1 MGKAG
6 QRIYV
11 LTLVE
16 LGPLFATAPPAESNR
31 TAARMTLESTFCQG
45 VAWHHIKKL
54 RLSPENSR
62 HTPQRDTHFPRHALS
77 LVSRPNSLL
86 LPAAGGRIFEKKD
99 KLSMT
104 NTLIETI
111 KKRRSQYALG
121 KSLPISQDDA
131 TKLIQEAVKHTPSS
145 FNSQSSRVLVLYGA
159 ESDKLW
165 GFVKEALR
173 KIVPADAF
181 ASTETRIDSFAA
193 GAGTV
198 LFFEDQDVVTGLQ
211 EKFALYAD
219 NFPIWSEQSSGMA
232 QFSVWAALAE
242 SNIGA
247 SLQHYNPLADAEIA
261 AEWNIPA
268 SWKLRAQMPFGA
280 NSAAFGEKTFMD
292 DSDRFKVFG

>member
-1 MGKAG
+1 
-6 QRIYV
+6 
-11 LTLVE
+11 
-16 LGPLFATAPPAESNR
+16 
-31 TAARMTLESTFCQG
+31 
-45 VAWHHIKKL
+45 
-54 RLSPENSR
+54 
-62 HTPQRDTHFPRHALS
+62 
-77 LVSRPNSLL
+77 
-86 LPAAGGRIFEKKD
+86 
-99 KLSMT
+99 MT
-104 NTLIETI
+104 NTLIESI

-121 KSLPISQDDA
+121 KTLPISQEET

-165 GFVKEALR
+165 GFVMDALR

-181 ASTETRIDSFAA
+181 ESTEKRINSFAA
-193 GAGTV
+193 GAGTA
-198 LFFEDQDVVTGLQ
+198 LFFEDQDVVKGLQ

-232 QFSVWAALAE
+232 QFAVWAALAA
-242 SNIGA
+242 SDIGA

-261 AEWNIPA
+261 AAWNIPS

-280 NSAAFGEKTFMD
+280 NSAAFGEKAFMD